1 MESAFPGGP
10 VLMDGAP
17 GWHLLKPQSVL
28 GGAGPELGTP
38 RGGGWPEWEGGSDGF
53 AQQTCC
59 FRGPVRILRE
69 QEARVP
75 DPPGCITDSPG
86 A

>member
-17 GWHLLKPQSVL
+17 GWHLLKPRSVL

-38 RGGGWPEWEGGSDGF
+38 RGGDWPEWEGGS
-53 AQQTCC
+53 
-59 FRGPVRILRE
+59 E
-69 QEARVP
+69 
-75 DPPGCITDSPG
+75 
-86 A
+86 